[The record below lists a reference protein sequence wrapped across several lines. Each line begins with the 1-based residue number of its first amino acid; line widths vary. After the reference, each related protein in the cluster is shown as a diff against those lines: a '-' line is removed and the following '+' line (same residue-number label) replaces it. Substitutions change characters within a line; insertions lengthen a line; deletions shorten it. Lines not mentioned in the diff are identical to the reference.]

1 MARDGKAAKTN
12 RSTAQA
18 PAPARAP
25 YPSGDPDPLS
35 QAIEHENLDDKIHA
49 RLRQLLVER
58 RILPGDRIQV
68 DRLARTFGVSR
79 TPVVNALKRLA
90 QEQVVEWALRRGVY
104 VKRLSTRELA
114 RLFEVR
120 EVLEGLAARRAATRI
135 TKAEVDRL
143 TATFRG
149 LDRTPHGPALQHY
162 IECDRAFHLR
172 LIDLAGN
179 PFLAHA
185 MDAVNLMVF
194 TYQMGL
200 ARPPAETI
208 REHWVI
214 LAALR
219 KQDPAASEAAMR
231 AHMRRTV
238 ARMDRAADAEER
250 RASPAGASRGA
261 ERTAG
266 EAPAPPAA
274 GRKRPGGRG

>member
-1 MARDGKAAKTN
+1 MARDGETTTRK
-12 RSTAQA
+12 RSPVQA
-18 PAPARAP
+18 PTGLPPR
-25 YPSGDPDPLS
+25 SSDLDPLS
-35 QAIEHENLDDKIHA
+35 QTIEHENLDDKIHA
-49 RLRQLLVER
+49 RLRTLIVER

-68 DRLARTFGVSR
+68 DRLARNFGVSR

-120 EVLEGLAARRAATRI
+120 EVLEGLAARRAAPRI
-135 TKAEVDRL
+135 TRAEVDRL
-143 TATFRG
+143 TAMFRG
-149 LDRTPHGPALQHY
+149 LDLSPQGPALQRY

-172 LIDLAGN
+172 LIELAGN
-179 PFLAHA
+179 AFLAHA

-219 KQDPAASEAAMR
+219 KQDPDASEAAMR

-238 ARMDRAADAEER
+238 ERMEREADAEER
-250 RASPAGASRGA
+250 SSGAPAGGPR
-261 ERTAG
+261 RAG
-266 EAPAPPAA
+266 HAN
-274 GRKRPGGRG
+274 

>member
-18 PAPARAP
+18 PAPARGP
-25 YPSGDPDPLS
+25 QPSGDPDPLS
-35 QAIEHENLDDKIHA
+35 QAILHENLDDKIHA

-120 EVLEGLAARRAATRI
+120 EVLEGLAARRAAPRI
-135 TKAEVDRL
+135 TRAEVDRL

-149 LDRTPHGPALQHY
+149 LDLTPHGPALQHY

-172 LIDLAGN
+172 LIELAGN

-208 REHWVI
+208 REHWAI

-219 KQDPAASEAAMR
+219 KQDPEASEAAMR

-238 ARMDRAADAEER
+238 ERMDREADAEDR
-250 RASPAGASRGA
+250 LASPAAASRVA
-261 ERTAG
+261 QPTADETAATPSAG
-266 EAPAPPAA
+266 PKRKA
-274 GRKRPGGRG
+274 GRG